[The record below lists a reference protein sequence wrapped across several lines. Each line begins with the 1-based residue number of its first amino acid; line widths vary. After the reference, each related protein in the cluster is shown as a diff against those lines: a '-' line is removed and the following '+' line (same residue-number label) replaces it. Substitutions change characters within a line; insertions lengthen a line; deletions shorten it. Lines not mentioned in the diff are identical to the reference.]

1 MPLSIAGVP
10 RTLTG
15 KKLEVPVK
23 RILQGASVSN
33 VSSVGAV
40 THPETLAW
48 FADYARRSA
57 PSE

>member
-1 MPLSIAGVP
+1 M
-10 RTLTG
+10 
-15 KKLEVPVK
+15 PVK

-40 THPETLAW
+40 THPETLVW